1 MDTPRILLVG
11 YNGANNTGAEA
22 LLRADIDDVRA
33 VLGRHVHITIPS
45 LNPSNLRRYVRE
57 GPELE
62 IVRIPTVFFRAM
74 RRLVRD
80 ADVVVLVEGSA
91 YMDTWTPALLWFFL
105 WATYCADVEGKPC
118 IAYAVDAG
126 TLSAVD
132 RALVRRVASST
143 DLIVTR
149 SQAAASRLS
158 SWGVTAPMQVTADNA
173 LTFTTDPGDDGWIVR
188 EWPEAE
194 RAPVG
199 LATVDF
205 FRFPVVIRPWGRADD
220 CYRWPYFFSHS
231 RRRRRAGDVLAASY
245 ARTADR
251 IVERHD
257 RPVALI
263 AMEELDDALSRTIL
277 REMHHPERA
286 RIFSA
291 REYDA
296 SQLAVLLRSLGLL
309 VTSRYHAAILSLAGR
324 VPQIAVGHDLRLSS
338 LYDELRLE
346 DFFLR
351 ATSPAVF
358 SDLDR
363 CIDFLIA
370 DPHHQD
376 GLLGVG
382 YRGLLD
388 RAKRNRGLLR
398 AFLATHGYEGEP
410 WAA

>member
-1 MDTPRILLVG
+1 
-11 YNGANNTGAEA
+11 
-22 LLRADIDDVRA
+22 
-33 VLGRHVHITIPS
+33 
-45 LNPSNLRRYVRE
+45 
-57 GPELE
+57 
-62 IVRIPTVFFRAM
+62 
-74 RRLVRD
+74 
-80 ADVVVLVEGSA
+80 
-91 YMDTWTPALLWFFL
+91 
-105 WATYCADVEGKPC
+105 
-118 IAYAVDAG
+118 
-126 TLSAVD
+126 
-132 RALVRRVASST
+132 
-143 DLIVTR
+143 
-149 SQAAASRLS
+149 
-158 SWGVTAPMQVTADNA
+158 
-173 LTFTTDPGDDGWIVR
+173 
-188 EWPEAE
+188 
-194 RAPVG
+194 
-199 LATVDF
+199 
-205 FRFPVVIRPWGRADD
+205 
-220 CYRWPYFFSHS
+220 
-231 RRRRRAGDVLAASY
+231 
-245 ARTADR
+245 
-251 IVERHD
+251 
-257 RPVALI
+257 
-263 AMEELDDALSRTIL
+263 MEELDDALSRTIL

-286 RIFSA
+286 RVFSA

-388 RAKRNRGLLR
+388 RAERNRGLLR